1 MRSNQQR
8 KPRVAVGGIWG
19 ILIVNDLPSHASA
32 EKMPWTEDRVEQ
44 LKKFWADGL
53 SASQIAAKLGMGVT
67 RNAVIGKVHR
77 LNLAGRAT
85 QPRNTAS
92 RQPRVSR
99 GPSSRPH
106 APSMPT
112 AGSAALRAMPR
123 SESAPRPL
131 PLPEPKPL
139 RLVDLPKD
147 GRITIL
153 HLSDKTCRWPIGDPG
168 TEEFCFCG
176 HGPRDGSPYC
186 EYHARIAYQPAQE
199 RRMRRA
205 S

>member
-1 MRSNQQR
+1 MIDQNTTIS
-8 KPRVAVGGIWG
+8 
-19 ILIVNDLPSHASA
+19 AS
-32 EKMPWTEDRVEQ
+32 EKMPWTDERVEM
-44 LKKFWADGL
+44 LKKLWSDGL
-53 SASQIAAKLGMGVT
+53 SASQIAGRLGMGVT

-85 QPRNTAS
+85 QPRNST
-92 RQPRVSR
+92 PRAPR
-99 GPSSRPH
+99 EPRMPGIARPQS
-106 APSMPT
+106 PSMPT
-112 AGSAALRAMPR
+112 AGSAALKAYTRA
-123 SESAPRPL
+123 EARPL
-131 PLPEPKPL
+131 SLPEPKPL
-139 RLVDLPKD
+139 RLVELPKD

-176 HGPRDGSPYC
+176 HGPRESSPYC